1 MIFFLHN
8 FNYLEFYNHHI
19 KNNFDITLVAS
30 TKSFKIPYGVCEIN
44 KKVFKK
50 YERKT
55 RAEFPSKY
63 WILHFKRKVISL
75 IPINK
80 KFDLTDLIKLAKNKG
95 FKVVFPIDDHNWTD
109 IGQIDNY
116 FQSLKNEN

>member
-1 MIFFLHN
+1 MHN

-50 YERKT
+50 NERKT
-55 RAEFPSKY
+55 RAEFFSKY
-63 WILHFKRKVISL
+63 WVLYLKRKVISL

-80 KFDLTDLIKLAKNKG
+80 KFDLTDLIKLKK
-95 FKVVFPIDDHNWTD
+95 
-109 IGQIDNY
+109 
-116 FQSLKNEN
+116 E

>member
-1 MIFFLHN
+1 MKEKPEQNFLVN
-8 FNYLEFYNHHI
+8 TGFY
-19 KNNFDITLVAS
+19 
-30 TKSFKIPYGVCEIN
+30 
-44 KKVFKK
+44 
-50 YERKT
+50 
-55 RAEFPSKY
+55 
-63 WILHFKRKVISL
+63 ILKRKVISL

-95 FKVVFPIDDHNWTD
+95 FKVGVFPIDDHNWTD